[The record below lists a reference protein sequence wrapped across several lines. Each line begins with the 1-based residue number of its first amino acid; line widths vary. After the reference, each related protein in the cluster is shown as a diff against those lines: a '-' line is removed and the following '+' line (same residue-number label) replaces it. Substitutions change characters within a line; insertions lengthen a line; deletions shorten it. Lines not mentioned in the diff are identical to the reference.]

1 MAIDATLGEI
11 KRGERAN
18 EVLENPLFKE
28 IRNLQATG
36 SKGQKARL
44 TSGHALLEG
53 IHLVQTWLGD
63 PALKTLL
70 TSDLGLQNPEISQA
84 VYEHLEI
91 CPEVR
96 VIKLDS
102 ALWDLLSD
110 LVNAPHIAGL
120 LNLPKTM
127 LTSSQSIAT
136 LEGDVVILDRVQDAG
151 NVGSILRT
159 AAAAGFTQVIALS
172 GCAHLWSTKV
182 LRAGMGA
189 HRILDLYEG
198 WSNQQV
204 LSAITAPLLAAAA
217 DAEQDIYS
225 LKKELLHPV
234 AWVMGSEGQGVSE
247 DLLAQAKGVAIPIDP
262 RVESLNVSTAAA
274 VCLFE
279 TMRVRRT

>member
-1 MAIDATLGEI
+1 MNFDLITS
-11 KRGERAN
+11 K
-18 EVLENPLFKE
+18 ENPLFKE

-36 SKGQKARL
+36 SKGQKARIAR
-44 TSGHALLEG
+44 GQALLEG
-53 IHLVQTWLGD
+53 IHLVQTWVGD
-63 PALKTLL
+63 PALKILL
-70 TSDLGLQNPEISQA
+70 TSEVGLQNTEISEA
-84 VYEHLEI
+84 VYSHIEI
-91 CPEVR
+91 CPDTKVFQ
-96 VIKLDS
+96 LDS

-120 LNLPKTM
+120 LDLPQSC
-127 LTSSQSIAT
+127 LSPPQSIAT
-136 LEGDVVILDRVQDAG
+136 LAGDVVILDRIQDAG

-159 AAAAGFTQVIALS
+159 AAASGFTQVIALS
-172 GCAHLWSTKV
+172 GCAHLWSSKV

-189 HRILDLYEG
+189 HRLLNLYEG

-204 LSAITAPLLAAAA
+204 LSAVTAPMLAASA
-217 DAEQDIYS
+217 DAEH
-225 LKKELLHPV
+225 ELYALQQELQHPV

-279 TMRVRRT
+279 TMRVRRG

>member
-1 MAIDATLGEI
+1 MSFDLISS
-11 KRGERAN
+11 K
-18 EVLENPLFKE
+18 ENPLFKE
-28 IRNLQATG
+28 IRLLQATG
-36 SKGQKARL
+36 SKGQKARMA
-44 TSGHALLEG
+44 SGQALLEG
-53 IHLVQTWLGD
+53 IHLVQTWVGD

-70 TSDLGLQNPEISQA
+70 TSEIGLKNAEISQA

-91 CPEVR
+91 CPDTKVFQ
-96 VIKLDS
+96 LDS

-120 LNLPKTM
+120 LDLPKSY
-127 LTSSQSIAT
+127 LTPPQSISS
-136 LEGDVVILDRVQDAG
+136 LDGDVVILDCIQDAG

-159 AAAAGFTQVIALS
+159 AAAAGFTKVIAIT

-189 HRILDLYEG
+189 HHLLDLYEG

-204 LSAITAPLLAAAA
+204 LSAVTAPLLAATA
-217 DAEQDIYS
+217 DAKQDLFS
-225 LKKELLHPV
+225 LKQELLHPV
-234 AWVMGSEGQGVSE
+234 AWVMGSEGRGISE
-247 DLLAQAKGVAIPIDP
+247 DLMAQAKGVSIPIDP

-279 TMRVRRT
+279 TIRIRRS

>member
-1 MAIDATLGEI
+1 MNFDLIAS
-11 KRGERAN
+11 K
-18 EVLENPLFKE
+18 ENPLFKE
-28 IRNLQATG
+28 LRLLQAVG

-44 TSGHALLEG
+44 ASGQALLEG
-53 IHLVQTWLGD
+53 IHLVQTWVGD
-63 PALKTLL
+63 PAMRILL
-70 TSDLGLQNPEISQA
+70 TSELGLKNIEISQA
-84 VYEHLEI
+84 VYGHLEI
-91 CPEVR
+91 CPDTKVFQ
-96 VIKLDS
+96 LDS
-102 ALWDLLSD
+102 VLWGLLSD

-120 LNLPKTM
+120 LDLPKSTM
-127 LTSSQSIAT
+127 IAPQSIAT

-189 HRILDLYEG
+189 HKLLDIYEG
-198 WSNQQV
+198 WSTQQV
-204 LSAITAPLLAAAA
+204 LSAVTAQLFATTV
-217 DAEQDIYS
+217 DAQQDLYS

-247 DLLAQAKGVAIPIDP
+247 DLLAQAKGVSIPIDP
-262 RVESLNVSTAAA
+262 RVESLNVSTATA

-279 TMRVRRT
+279 TVRARRS

>member
-1 MAIDATLGEI
+1 MNFDLITS
-11 KRGERAN
+11 K
-18 EVLENPLFKE
+18 ENPLFKE
-28 IRNLQATG
+28 VRNLQATG
-36 SKGQKARL
+36 FKGQKARL
-44 TSGHALLEG
+44 ASGQALLEG
-53 IHLVQTWLGD
+53 IHLVQTWVGD

-70 TSDLGLQNPEISQA
+70 TSELGLKNIEISQA

-91 CPEVR
+91 CPETKVLQ
-96 VIKLDS
+96 LDS

-120 LNLPKTM
+120 LDLPKST
-127 LTSSQSIAT
+127 LATPQSIAT
-136 LEGDVVILDRVQDAG
+136 LNGDAVILDRVQDAG

-189 HRILDLYEG
+189 HKLLDLYEG

-204 LSAITAPLLAAAA
+204 LSAITAQLLATTA
-217 DAEQDIYS
+217 DAEHDLYS

-247 DLLAQAKGVAIPIDP
+247 DILAQAKGVSIPIDP

-279 TMRVRRT
+279 TMRVRRS